1 MRGFRSKSEQ
11 MNAFSCPLF
20 PARNGTDGKTSAMP
34 SQPTAPQTHRTV
46 TASKKRRRRHKPTA
60 PLHPR
65 SKNFRYPQHES
76 STRASSFW
84 RWASSTLK
92 NTPTA
97 WLTDPSLRRFALPT
111 ERNHT
116 YPFPRT
122 CARYVASKW
131 KSWRR
136 SVSQLNSLHL
146 NYSRSSGCT
155 MCRNEWPLNR
165 LTSSV
170 P

>member
-1 MRGFRSKSEQ
+1 MRVSLEKRTNERF
-11 MNAFSCPLF
+11 C
-20 PARNGTDGKTSAMP
+20 MP
-34 SQPTAPQTHRTV
+34 SLSGAKRNRRQNQRHAQPAHRPANTLH
-46 TASKKRRRRHKPTA
+46 SRRKQKRRRRHKPTA

-65 SKNFRYPQHES
+65 SKNFRYPQYES

-84 RWASSTLK
+84 RWASSTSK

-111 ERNHT
+111 ERNRT

-155 MCRNEWPLNR
+155 MYRNEWPLNR